1 MMQEIYDMV
10 VPLLKT
16 AGIIIG
22 IAVAFC
28 LIIILI
34 DRFSDKRFRK
44 RLKKGDPAWLN
55 VENEGQS
62 GWYVV
67 KKREGDTVELIR
79 LALDNTKKNIDFIP
93 TDIICNIDK
102 LHKYDRRKN

>member
-1 MMQEIYDMV
+1 MEKIYDLLM
-10 VPLLKT
+10 PLLKI
-16 AGIIIG
+16 AGFIVGLVVVIMF
-22 IAVAFC
+22 AV
-28 LIIILI
+28 ILY
-34 DRFSDKRFRK
+34 DHFSDKRFRK
-44 RLKKGDPAWLN
+44 RLKKGEPAWLN

-67 KKREGDTVELIR
+67 KKREGDTVELVR

-93 TDIICNIDK
+93 TDVTCNVDQ

>member
-1 MMQEIYDMV
+1 MQEIYDTILPIMKIGAVMV
-10 VPLLKT
+10 
-16 AGIIIG
+16 G
-22 IAVAFC
+22 IAVVIMFAVIFT
-28 LIIILI
+28 
-34 DRFSDKRFRK
+34 DHFSDKRFRK

-55 VENEGQS
+55 VENEAQS

-93 TDIICNIDK
+93 TDLICNIDQ
-102 LHKYDRRKN
+102 LHKYDRRKK